1 MLQHQ
6 LSLSLDPRN
15 RFVAKNN
22 IEKFMIFSPQYIED
36 IHTPEIE
43 QLTKRTK
50 VDHLQTVCR
59 ELCLGFDLSH
69 KTVWPLKTF

>member
-1 MLQHQ
+1 
-6 LSLSLDPRN
+6 
-15 RFVAKNN
+15 
-22 IEKFMIFSPQYIED
+22 MIFSPQYIED

-69 KTVWPLKTF
+69 KTVWPLKPFVFSFKIRESNLQQVLHSKTHL